1 MRGAGAG
8 YALPSPR
15 PGALARRA
23 AGLAGLELGAIL
35 GFSRAHA
42 AGESR
47 PAEVARAVLEG
58 LA

>member
-1 MRGAGAG
+1 M
-8 YALPSPR
+8 
-15 PGALARRA
+15 
-23 AGLAGLELGAIL
+23 AGLELEAIL

-47 PAEVARAVLEG
+47 PAEVVRAVLEG